1 LSASTF
7 VTPVFGKSVFDNHQ
21 TVFTT
26 SFARILLVRVER
38 LINGPRRFHLRTN
51 ALALV
56 RLILAGLRTR
66 WVGSPPVVDAIR
78 HRAVK
83 LKAWPRGGGAWS
95 MDCGWMSADLAAFG
109 VVDDELRL
117 LR

>member
-1 LSASTF
+1 
-7 VTPVFGKSVFDNHQ
+7 
-21 TVFTT
+21 
-26 SFARILLVRVER
+26 VER

-51 ALALV
+51 ALASV

-66 WVGSPPVVDAIR
+66 WVGSPAAVDAMR
-78 HRAVK
+78 RLAVK

-95 MDCGWMSADLAAFG
+95 IDCGWMSADLAAFG
-109 VVDDELRL
+109 VVDDELCL